1 MPMLQKRLRTI
12 SIGWGKDLK
21 DESGKTILYALLKGG
36 AQILAAVVFLLVVWW
51 IAYLAAD
58 NRLVVPALSDSIK
71 SAWKMLGNGWFWQCF
86 FSTFYRVLFAFILSF
101 VFAVSFAVISYLVP
115 AISNFLVPIMA
126 ALRSLPVLA
135 VTLILLISFGAG
147 GAPIIVAFLSLFPM
161 LYTGILAALKG
172 IDKELLD
179 IGKVYGASVK
189 NKIFKV
195 YLPLTTPYIL
205 REGGAALSFSLK
217 LVVSAEVVAST
228 AKSLG
233 GMMQEA
239 QAYSELPKL
248 FALVVVT
255 FIAALCLEMT
265 GNWVAEYSDK
275 KLK

>member
-1 MPMLQKRLRTI
+1 M
-12 SIGWGKDLK
+12 
-21 DESGKTILYALLKGG
+21 GG
-36 AQILAAVVFLLVVWW
+36 AQILAAIAFLFVVWW
-51 IAYLAAD
+51 IAYLCAD
-58 NRLVVPALSDSIK
+58 NKLVVPALSDSIK
-71 SAWKMLGNGWFWQCF
+71 NAWKMLGNGWFWQCF
-86 FSTFYRVLFAFILSF
+86 FSTFLRVLLAFLLSF
-101 VFAVSFAVISYLVP
+101 VFAAIFAVISYLVP
-115 AISNFLVPIMA
+115 AISNFLLPIMA

-179 IGKVYGASVK
+179 IGRVYGASVK

-195 YLPLTTPYIL
+195 YLPLSAPYIL
-205 REGGAALSFSLK
+205 REGGAAFSFSLK

-239 QAYSELPKL
+239 QAYGELPRL

-255 FIAALCLEMT
+255 FIVALCLEMT
-265 GNWVAEYSDK
+265 GNIIANYADR